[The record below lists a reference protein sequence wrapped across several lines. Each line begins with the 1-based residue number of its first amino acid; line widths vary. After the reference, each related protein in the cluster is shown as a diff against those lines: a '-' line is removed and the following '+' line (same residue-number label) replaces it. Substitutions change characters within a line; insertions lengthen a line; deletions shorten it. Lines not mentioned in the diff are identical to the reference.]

1 MKRKPFENLD
11 SVGKKRKCQEKQ
23 NNKNNNN
30 SSDNE
35 TENNIYNGDES
46 LAEEK
51 KEEFVLTKEIADN
64 VIVTDISGNEWRIGA
79 PVGKGSF
86 GEIFLA
92 SNITSI
98 PVDRK
103 NAQHIAKIE
112 PHSNGPLFVEIHC
125 LLNVNKQN
133 G

>member
-1 MKRKPFENLD
+1 MKRKPFDNLD
-11 SVGKKRKCQEKQ
+11 SVGKKRKCHEKQ
-23 NNKNNNN
+23 NNNNN
-30 SSDNE
+30 SDNE
-35 TENNIYNGDES
+35 TENNIINGDES

-51 KEEFVLTKEIADN
+51 KEEFILTKEVADN
-64 VIVTDISGNEWRIGA
+64 VIITDISGNKWRIGA

-92 SNITSI
+92 SNLTKR

-103 NAQHIAKIE
+103 NAQHVAKIE

-133 G
+133 GE

>member
-1 MKRKPFENLD
+1 MKRKPFDNLD
-11 SVGKKRKCQEKQ
+11 SVGKKRKCHEKQ
-23 NNKNNNN
+23 NNNNNN
-30 SSDNE
+30 SDNE
-35 TENNIYNGDES
+35 TENDIINGDES

-64 VIVTDISGNEWRIGA
+64 VIITDISGNKWRIGA

-92 SNITSI
+92 SNITNK

-103 NAQHIAKIE
+103 NAQHVAKIE

-133 G
+133 GE

>member
-11 SVGKKRKCQEKQ
+11 PVGKKRKCNEKQ
-23 NNKNNNN
+23 SNN
-30 SSDNE
+30 SDSDNGNE
-35 TENNIYNGDES
+35 TENNINNGDES
-46 LAEEK
+46 LADEK

-64 VIVTDISGNEWRIGA
+64 VIITDISGNKWRIGA

-86 GEIFLA
+86 GEIFLT
-92 SNITSI
+92 SNVINR

-103 NAQHIAKIE
+103 NAQHVAKIE

-133 G
+133 GE